1 MEFLKPKNLVGCAA
15 ALALLAS
22 SAGGAARLEPSEYGL
37 KSVFLYQFCRFME
50 WPQSAFSSPNDPL
63 IIGIVG
69 DDPFG
74 SSLREAVEGE
84 TYHGR
89 PIRVEHY
96 RTPRDIRRC
105 HILFVS
111 RSLVDQMDQIL
122 PQIAGKN
129 VITVGETDGFLDHG
143 GMIAL
148 TADRNRVHLRVNTSS
163 LRAANVDVSSKLLRV
178 AEIRG

>member
-1 MEFLKPKNLVGCAA
+1 MEFLKPPKLARYVAV
-15 ALALLAS
+15 LALIAS
-22 SAGGAARLEPSEYGL
+22 PAEGAARLEPTEYGL

-63 IIGIVG
+63 IIGIAG

-74 SSLREAVEGE
+74 SLLKEAVEGE

-89 PIRVEHY
+89 PIRIEHY
-96 RTPRDIRRC
+96 RTPRDIKRC

-111 RSLVDQMDQIL
+111 RSLVDQMAEIL
-122 PQIAGKN
+122 AQTTGKN
-129 VITVGETDGFLDHG
+129 VVTVGETDGFLDRG

-148 TADRNRVHLRVNTSS
+148 TADRNRVHVRVNASS

-178 AEIRG
+178 AEIKG

>member
-1 MEFLKPKNLVGCAA
+1 MELLRAKLAA
-15 ALALLAS
+15 CALALILAVVPAG
-22 SAGGAARLEPSEYGL
+22 SAAHVDATEYGL

-50 WPQSAFSSPNDPL
+50 WPASAFSSPRDPL
-63 IIGIVG
+63 VIGVIG

-74 SSLREAVEGE
+74 QLLNEAVEGE

-89 PIRVEHY
+89 PIRIEHY
-96 RTPRDIRRC
+96 RNPRDIKRC

-111 RSLVDQMDQIL
+111 HSDEDQVNQIL
-122 PQIAGKN
+122 SSVAGKN
-129 VITVGETDGFLDHG
+129 IITVGETDDFLDHG

-148 TADRNRVHLRVNTSS
+148 TADRNKVHVRVNQSS
-163 LRAANVDVSSKLLRV
+163 LRTANVEVSSKLLRV